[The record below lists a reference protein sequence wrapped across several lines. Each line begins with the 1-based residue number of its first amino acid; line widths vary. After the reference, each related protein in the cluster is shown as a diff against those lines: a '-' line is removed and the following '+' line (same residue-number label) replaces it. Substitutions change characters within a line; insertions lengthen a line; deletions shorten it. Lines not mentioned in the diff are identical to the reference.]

1 MDSDG
6 KLGAVEVSAEVA
18 RLRQRLEAEPD
29 LPEPSDC
36 PEATSVEAP
45 GPGFL
50 NREVDITDP
59 QALAEV
65 LRPPPGFDPKAISPD
80 FVAKHLQEEE
90 GDRRLREEAAD
101 TRAMLCMSPEE
112 LAALDGGFLERAA
125 RAAEAA
131 SVAAATARDGGEQA
145 TGSDARERGGDLRD
159 EPDSGSLRG
168 FGQLDAALAAAP
180 RRPAESEPAPSIPPP
195 PPPSP
200 SPSPPPSP
208 PLQQQQAGSAP
219 AARELSEEE
228 VRAILNA
235 RARNS
240 EGWSGGGGSEETVP
254 WATPPGAEEGDP
266 GSGSGDD
273 ADDTDDWLQRFKEIS
288 GGD

>member
-29 LPEPSDC
+29 LPEQSDC

-59 QALAEV
+59 EALAEV
-65 LRPPPGFDPKAISPD
+65 LRPPPGFDPEAISPD

-112 LAALDGGFLERAA
+112 LAALDGAFLE

-145 TGSDARERGGDLRD
+145 TKSDARERGGDLRD

-195 PPPSP
+195 PPP
-200 SPSPPPSP
+200 PPLP
-208 PLQQQQAGSAP
+208 PLQQQQADRSAP
-219 AARELSEEE
+219 AAAARELSEEE